1 VPYVLAC
8 ARLTSPVAQRVEHRG
23 DHQKAGGR
31 DGGVNENENWH
42 WQNVEKSTSKQAA
55 GASVTRWWGGGRGGS
70 SPAVCRSEPVMTV
83 SFLDLGRVS

>member
-1 VPYVLAC
+1 MPNVLAC

-55 GASVTRWWGGGRGGS
+55 GASVTLVGRGEGGS